1 MNIFSLLIV
10 ALLPVVKNKNVVIA
24 HRGDH
29 TVLPE
34 NTIAAY
40 QSAIKLGVDYV
51 EVDLRTAKDGRL
63 YISHGELETV
73 GKDIPD
79 LQQVLKLCKNS
90 VNIYLDFKDADP
102 ARVYK
107 LIKKAGMQKHVVVY
121 CNTFEQLKEWHKVAP
136 EMPLMTSV
144 PEEVKDLDHFF
155 DQYPVA
161 AIDGDI
167 GRYTPEMLA
176 VCKKRKVAV
185 WLDVQSKNEGPT
197 SWQQALNTPVQGL
210 QTDHPS
216 ALIEFLTKKAIR

>member
-10 ALLPVVKNKNVVIA
+10 ALLPVVKNKHVVIA

-40 QSAIKLGVDYV
+40 ESAIRLGVDYV

-63 YISHGELETV
+63 YISHGELATV
-73 GKDIPD
+73 GKEVPD
-79 LQQVLKLCKNS
+79 LQQVLTLCKHR

-102 ARVYK
+102 ARVYRM
-107 LIKKAGMQKHVVVY
+107 IKNAGMQRHVVVY
-121 CNTFEQLKEWHKVAP
+121 CNTMEQLHTWRKVAP
-136 EMPLMTSV
+136 QMPLMTSV
-144 PEEVKDLDHFF
+144 PEDVKDLDLFF

-167 GRYTPEMLA
+167 GRYTPAMLA
-176 VCKKRKVAV
+176 ICKKRKVAV
-185 WLDVQSKNEGPT
+185 WLDVQSHDEGPL
-197 SWQQALNTPVQGL
+197 SWQQALDTPVQGL
-210 QTDHPS
+210 QTDHPG
-216 ALIEFLTKKAIR
+216 ALIRFLTKKGSR